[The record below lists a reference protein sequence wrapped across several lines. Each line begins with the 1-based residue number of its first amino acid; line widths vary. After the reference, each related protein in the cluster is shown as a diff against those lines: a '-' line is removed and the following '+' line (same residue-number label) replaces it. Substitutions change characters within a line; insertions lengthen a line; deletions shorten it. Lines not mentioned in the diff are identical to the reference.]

1 LLWPIFLLWGWE
13 QVRITPGIIRV
24 TPLDFISYPCSQS
37 LVAQQLWGVA
47 LAAVYFALRRDGRGA
62 LVAGLCVPTHWVL
75 DFVAHR
81 PDMPVVPGG
90 ERYGLGMWDSLRLT
104 LFVAFAIYRVGIA
117 IYLKP
122 TRAKHRIGLY
132 ALWSLLIFV
141 FVMYL
146 SATFRAAPPSV
157 RAIASMTL
165 AMWLL
170 VPWTAWADKHRAVRA
185 ALSTALCAE

>member
-1 LLWPIFLLWGWE
+1 
-13 QVRITPGIIRV
+13 
-24 TPLDFISYPCSQS
+24 
-37 LVAQQLWGVA
+37 
-47 LAAVYFALRRDGRGA
+47 
-62 LVAGLCVPTHWVL
+62 
-75 DFVAHR
+75 
-81 PDMPVVPGG
+81 
-90 ERYGLGMWDSLRLT
+90 
-104 LFVAFAIYRVGIA
+104 LFVAFAIYGVGIA

-141 FVMYL
+141 SVRYL

-170 VPWTAWADKHRAVRA
+170 APWAAWADKHRARC
-185 ALSTALCAE
+185 ALP